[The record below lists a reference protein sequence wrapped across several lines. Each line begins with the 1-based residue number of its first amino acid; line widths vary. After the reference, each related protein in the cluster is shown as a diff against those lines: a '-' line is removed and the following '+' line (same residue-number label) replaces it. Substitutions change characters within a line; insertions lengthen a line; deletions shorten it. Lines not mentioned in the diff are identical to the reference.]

1 VDKNLKIALLII
13 ATGEVYWDYAKSL
26 IASARKFFPRH
37 DAILF
42 TDCPNDLGA
51 DLEYIIPYAGF
62 PDATMMRYHT
72 ILKAKEILRNYDFLY
87 YADADCLFVTTVEE
101 GEIFTTGL
109 LATLHPGYVGQG
121 GPTEKNPKSA
131 CYLINNKSYF
141 CGGFDGG
148 TSTEYLK
155 MAEAI
160 KDMIDYDLALGI
172 IPVWHDESAKNKYLA
187 NYVPYKILSPS
198 FCYPE
203 NASSYYTRIWDK
215 GGYKNVTPKLLALT
229 KHGVKR

>member
-1 VDKNLKIALLII
+1 V
-13 ATGEVYWDYAKSL
+13 V
-26 IASARKFFPRH
+26 
-37 DAILF
+37 LF

-51 DLEYIIPYAGF
+51 DIKYVIPYAGF

-72 ILKAKEILRNYDFLY
+72 ILKAKEILRNYDLLY
-87 YADADCLFVTTVEE
+87 YADADCLFVAPVEE

-109 LATLHPGYVGQG
+109 LATLHPGYVGVD

-131 CYLINNKSYF
+131 CYLAKGNPYF

-148 TSTEYLK
+148 TSTAYLK
-155 MAEAI
+155 MAEEI
-160 KDMIDYDLALGI
+160 KGMIDHDLALGI
-172 IPVWHDESAKNKYLA
+172 VPIWHDESAKNRYLA
-187 NYVPYKILSPS
+187 DNFPYKILTPS

-203 NASSYYTRIWDK
+203 NASMYYTHIWEK
-215 GGYKNVTPKLLALT
+215 GGFHNVTPKLLALT